1 MAMMQPDEHRS
12 RKMMVP
18 EEYGIYWLYVATRI
32 KGLLRQQQQARRL
45 GRTASMK
52 RKKGLK

>member
-1 MAMMQPDEHRS
+1 MMQPDEHRS

-32 KGLLRQQQQARRL
+32 KGLRQQQQAGRL